1 MTTIF
6 RPRFKEI
13 NPTSDQEQVILG
25 SNLGDGTLTSPYRTG
40 GYINSALKILHS
52 SKQETYLTWK
62 HSMLMPFVHPIRRM
76 TVSDGVRVYFST
88 GSHDYFTKLR
98 SAWYPEG
105 KKLFLLSN
113 VEHMNWLGLAVWFM
127 DDGTRGYSHG
137 SEYGFL
143 CTEGFGMDV
152 QPTIRDFLMSQFG
165 LLTTVVSTGHGL
177 TKIRLSASAMR
188 ILKRELLPYVIPS
201 MLYKLGF

>member
-1 MTTIF
+1 M
-6 RPRFKEI
+6 
-13 NPTSDQEQVILG
+13 G

-40 GYINSALKILHS
+40 TFINSALKILHS
-52 SKQETYLTWK
+52 SKQEDYLIWK

-88 GSHDYFTKLR
+88 GSHAYFTKLR
-98 SAWYPEG
+98 SSWYPDG
-105 KKLFLLSN
+105 KKIFLPSN

-143 CTEGFGMDV
+143 STEGFGMEV
-152 QPTIRDFLMSQFG
+152 QPIIRDFLMSQFG
-165 LLTTVVSTGHGL
+165 LLTTVVATGHGL

-188 ILKRELLPYVIPS
+188 TLKVELRPYIIPS